1 MSHEEPIENITAID
15 VLKTRYTDVTTPIG
29 MQCQLISY
37 PEDLLSNLDFFQVIL
52 DDIDPVEFL
61 PLQNYLQSIILSIR
75 TRMRQ
80 GKDVTLEFVKEI
92 ILSSDTENSSRKRK
106 RTKPLRKISEL
117 NKSDLL
123 PYVRSFPPRYTNGE
137 PYTYTQISEMT
148 LEEIKEY
155 ILLTFPTEFC

>member
-1 MSHEEPIENITAID
+1 MSHEESMENITAID
-15 VLKTRYTDVTTPIG
+15 VLKTRYKDVTTPIG
-29 MQCQLISY
+29 MQCQLITY

-75 TRMRQ
+75 TRMRH

-106 RTKPLRKISEL
+106 RTMPLRKISEL

-123 PYVRSFPPRYTNGE
+123 PYARSFPPRYTNGE